1 MRKVSILSLW
11 LAAFLIAVCFIGCSN
26 GNSSDDPADGNTT
39 SSSEITYTGSYS
51 SINYSFVFTNEGN
64 FTVSS
69 AYNAYALE
77 TDYTGTYTGD
87 ASKDGSVEI
96 TILKERVGREL
107 QDYAGSDA
115 TQELTITNGKFTFDG
130 TEFTRQ

>member
-26 GNSSDDPADGNTT
+26 GNSSDDGNSSGTT
-39 SSSEITYTGSYS
+39 PSAITFKGSESMVDYT
-51 SINYSFVFTNEGN
+51 FVFKSDKSFTN
-64 FTVSS
+64 SS
-69 AYNAYALE
+69 AINSYAEE
-77 TDYTGTYTGD
+77 TDYSGTYTGD
-87 ASKDGSVEI
+87 PSKDGTVEI

>member
-11 LAAFLIAVCFIGCSN
+11 LAAFLMAVCFIGCSN
-26 GNSSDDPADGNTT
+26 GNSSDDGNSSETT
-39 SSSEITYTGSYS
+39 SSAITFKGSESMVDYT
-51 SINYSFVFTNEGN
+51 FVFKSDKSFTN
-64 FTVSS
+64 SS
-69 AYNAYALE
+69 AINSYAEE
-77 TDYTGTYTGD
+77 TDYSGTYTGD
-87 ASKDGSVEI
+87 PSKDGSVEI